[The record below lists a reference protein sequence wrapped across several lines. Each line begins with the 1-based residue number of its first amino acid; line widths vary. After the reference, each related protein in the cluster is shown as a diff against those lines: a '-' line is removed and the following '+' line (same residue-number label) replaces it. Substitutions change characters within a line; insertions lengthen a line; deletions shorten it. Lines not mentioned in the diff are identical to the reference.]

1 MNLSRKL
8 ARKSSLQ
15 SWIAIFNQTCRSHQ
29 PAILSISKGDVM
41 KYEEFEY
48 TRSCPEC
55 HGDGCAYCD
64 GAGNITKSIYVPAEL
79 SYEQEDLICEGGRD
93 EK

>member
-1 MNLSRKL
+1 
-8 ARKSSLQ
+8 
-15 SWIAIFNQTCRSHQ
+15 
-29 PAILSISKGDVM
+29 M